1 MMLNIRKAKTMR
13 KTTLADQM
21 RLLGQYEQ
29 RCGEMPPADLMDPE
43 TSKLFINE
51 LLRRHSKPKIHSKTK
66 RQ

>member
-1 MMLNIRKAKTMR
+1 MR